1 MPSLP
6 AKNRQNSRPAHIFP
20 NRGTEHIKPVS
31 RGRRTRVMW
40 EGGDVVGGVAL
51 PLFVSTLID
60 PKHVHTHT
68 HTHTHVFSFYVICL
82 WHNCRSVSLVHP
94 SQPQCGTEACWQ
106 NQSCG
111 YQPYEL
117 SYLWLWSQRF
127 CCFVYHINSDWQGLR
142 SFWDLAGNL
151 ESQLESWILVQT
163 KTLKWSWVF
172 REEVPFYKA
181 VLLG

>member
-1 MPSLP
+1 MIGYILLLLLLSVWLDVQPCYLLP
-6 AKNRQNSRPAHIFP
+6 PINSNYLPRQIRS
-20 NRGTEHIKPVS
+20 
-31 RGRRTRVMW
+31 
-40 EGGDVVGGVAL
+40 
-51 PLFVSTLID
+51 
-60 PKHVHTHT
+60 HTHT
-68 HTHTHVFSFYVICL
+68 QVFSFYVICL
-82 WHNCRSVSLVHP
+82 WHNCRSVSLVPP
-94 SQPQCGTEACWQ
+94 SQPQCGTEACWH

-127 CCFVYHINSDWQGLR
+127 CCFVYHINSDWRGLR